1 MFFTQKKCVLAGTSV
16 QNPRLNKR
24 TLGGYTPIQHIGDFD
39 GASVRAYIIPIQGI
53 IELPNNAATDERG
66 HFTLKGIPASEE
78 SEKLVIIG
86 EHKNLYG
93 RATWSRQQVEVVA
106 ITLAPRPK
114 AVIVSQVIDERDSP
128 IAHAGIGLSWE
139 EGFGGTAT
147 TAPDSPIAETDS
159 GGNFTVGPTFTFGTT
174 WLEVGGAYQIH
185 ATAAGYGRVSSEW
198 FTLQEGD
205 HKVPVLVL
213 PKAEHFIAGQVVDW
227 QGKPI
232 GATRIVAQGPNT
244 AVNAISDS
252 EGNFRLENIADTA
265 AFVFTRSEKVLSRIR
280 RNSRRIEMTCV

>member
-1 MFFTQKKCVLAGTSV
+1 
-16 QNPRLNKR
+16 
-24 TLGGYTPIQHIGDFD
+24 
-39 GASVRAYIIPIQGI
+39 
-53 IELPNNAATDERG
+53 
-66 HFTLKGIPASEE
+66 
-78 SEKLVIIG
+78 
-86 EHKNLYG
+86 
-93 RATWSRQQVEVVA
+93 
-106 ITLAPRPK
+106 
-114 AVIVSQVIDERDSP
+114 
-128 IAHAGIGLSWE
+128 
-139 EGFGGTAT
+139 
-147 TAPDSPIAETDS
+147 
-159 GGNFTVGPTFTFGTT
+159 
-174 WLEVGGAYQIH
+174 LEVGEAYQIH
-185 ATAAGYGRVSSEW
+185 ATAAGYGRASSKW